1 MITGVVNAHLEATIR
16 LTLRGPNGQIRRVN
30 VVVDTGFNG
39 WLTLPPVLIVHL
51 GLSWQRRGRAIL
63 ADGSESV
70 FDICAGVVVW
80 DRRQRAIPIDEANT
94 TPLVGTALLAEYE
107 LKAEFRPRG
116 KVAIKRLGP
125 RTHADRPTGA
135 A

>member
-30 VVVDTGFNG
+30 AVIDTGFDG
-39 WLTLPPVLIVHL
+39 WLSLPPAFIAHL
-51 GLSWQRRGRAIL
+51 GLSWHRRGRAIL
-63 ADGSESV
+63 ADASESV
-70 FDICAGVVVW
+70 FDIYVGAVVW
-80 DRRQRAIPIDEANT
+80 DRRKRAIPIDEADT

-116 KVAIKRLGP
+116 KVTIKRLRP
-125 RTHADRPTGA
+125 RS
-135 A
+135 